1 MSRSTIIKK
10 ELLNGDHLVC
20 ITKAVKEG
28 NEILVTFAS
37 GKNEQFE
44 ELYDFNSSEFIKM
57 CHSAGTIKDK
67 EVFNSL
73 DCIGKTLWI
82 TIKLSDI
89 TSTHQHIEGLEAI
102 PFKDI
107 IESLPEVEGSR
118 RPFNIEDF
126 PGKYKNNM
134 SIMPEGPELNVTGSQ
149 IKAKETILKEAR
161 EMIKAV
167 ESGASKKESDDY
179 KWEELPKPLDINED
193 DSI

>member
-1 MSRSTIIKK
+1 MSRSSIIKK

-20 ITKAVKEG
+20 ITKVVKEG

-82 TIKLSDI
+82 TIKLNDI

-107 IESLPEVEGSR
+107 IESLPEVEL
-118 RPFNIEDF
+118 P
-126 PGKYKNNM
+126 
-134 SIMPEGPELNVTGSQ
+134 
-149 IKAKETILKEAR
+149 AKGFVKSKQEIIAAQR

-167 ESGASKKESDDY
+167 ESGATIPKEENTDTFN
-179 KWEELPKPLDINED
+179 LDED